1 MSFILDALKK
11 SENERQQQQSADF
24 ASVPSGRD
32 SRPAPRWLWALGL
45 LLVVNLAVVAGL
57 LLRPETLSSAP
68 AIVAPPATES
78 PQAEDLG
85 DSVAPGAA
93 RPTFS
98 ERVADARRNSP
109 APVTGPQ
116 TATDVTEDTSAE
128 VTPAADA
135 PSPAPEPAR
144 TGVAELPSLEE
155 LQIQGRFDLP
165 PLHLDLH
172 VYNETPAQR
181 FVSINMNKYRENET
195 LREGPRVREIT
206 PEGVILEY
214 QDTAFALLQ

>member
-24 ASVPSGRD
+24 ANVPSGREA
-32 SRPAPRWLWALGL
+32 RPAPRWLWGLGL
-45 LLVVNLAVVAGL
+45 LLIVNLAVVAVL
-57 LLRPETLSSAP
+57 FLRPETP
-68 AIVAPPATES
+68 PPATES
-78 PQAEDLG
+78 PQAGDLG
-85 DSVAPGAA
+85 ASVAPGAG

-109 APVTGPQ
+109 AAVAEPQ
-116 TATDVTEDTSAE
+116 TATAVTEDPSAE

-144 TGVAELPSLEE
+144 SGVAELPSLEE
-155 LQIQGRFDLP
+155 LQIQGRLDLP